1 MAKDIATIEMMDL
14 ELVRIFFSTVI
25 DQSAKYSE
33 LLAVTIHEGH
43 TTADSSRQQ
52 AAGSRQQAAVWD
64 VGEFSFEL

>member
-1 MAKDIATIEMMDL
+1 MLFRSDL
-14 ELVRIFFSTVI
+14 ELVRMFFSTVI

-52 AAGSRQQAAVWD
+52 AAVWD